1 MNDNSELIKS
11 TAQFGIHLEGES
23 EIDAILLSKTIS
35 DMAELTQLAAR
46 KENPDAYL
54 KMNVTAF
61 KNGSFQI
68 DFSTVCEEM
77 CIRDRRK
84 VFAHLL
90 PASHSR

>member
-46 KENPDAYL
+46 KVNPDA
-54 KMNVTAF
+54 
-61 KNGSFQI
+61 
-68 DFSTVCEEM
+68 
-77 CIRDRRK
+77 
-84 VFAHLL
+84 
-90 PASHSR
+90 